1 MSYLLHISSSEHS
14 TSNECFFSPLI
25 RFKSSHLKK
34 KAKFAEERVSSEA
47 FGLARSVAN
56 HPPQSQQPSS
66 GTPGKSVWD
75 RQRFIMEQ
83 HNTSA
88 NNTGSNLAD
97 GILLIK
103 DYNVVPMVEM
113 SIDPLTY
120 WKGKKEEGLLPKMI
134 PVVKKFLCV
143 PATSVPSE
151 QLFSKAGELIPAR
164 RNRLGKKMINILL
177 FLNKNL

>member
-1 MSYLLHISSSEHS
+1 
-14 TSNECFFSPLI
+14 
-25 RFKSSHLKK
+25 
-34 KAKFAEERVSSEA
+34 
-47 FGLARSVAN
+47 
-56 HPPQSQQPSS
+56 
-66 GTPGKSVWD
+66 
-75 RQRFIMEQ
+75 MEQ

-103 DYNVVPMVEM
+103 DYNVVPMVKM

-151 QLFSKAGELIPAR
+151 QLFSKAGELISAQ